1 MDAWLFAWTTERYNR
16 RENVHYV
23 RHDTG
28 HADQRVDAAE
38 RDGDT
43 PETRRANNA
52 FREYF
57 VPGGERE
64 HGAITV
70 CVTFVNVTPRVAL

>member
-1 MDAWLFAWTTERYNR
+1 MRGCLHRLLRHNR
-16 RENVHYV
+16 REKIHYI

-38 RDGDT
+38 GDRDT

-52 FREYF
+52 FRECF

-64 HGAITV
+64 HGPITV
-70 CVTFVNVTPRVAL
+70 RVTFVNVSPRVTR